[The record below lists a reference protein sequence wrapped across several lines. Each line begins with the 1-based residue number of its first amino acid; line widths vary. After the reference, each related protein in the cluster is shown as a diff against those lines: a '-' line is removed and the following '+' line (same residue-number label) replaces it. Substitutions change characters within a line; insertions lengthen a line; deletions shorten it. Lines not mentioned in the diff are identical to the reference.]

1 MNNKSYFEKLRSSA
15 EHHRNDKAKSHL
27 TPTNAS
33 TVRDN
38 PLDDILETLVES
50 TQSCN
55 KWDSDNKKNI
65 KSQADIILSRLESF
79 KQISIDHQLIKS
91 KQKEEFEHITP
102 SRLDTFT
109 FPIMTPH
116 GRVLF
121 DFSKQLIHVDIYIQ
135 LIQLARLSNL
145 DKLIQKIFHKSG

>member
-27 TPTNAS
+27 TTTNTS
-33 TVRDN
+33 TLHEN
-38 PLDDILETLVES
+38 PLDGMVETLAKS

-55 KWDSDNKKNI
+55 KWDSDNNKNI

-79 KQISIDHQLIKS
+79 KQIYIDHQLINS
-91 KQKEEFEHITP
+91 KQNEEFDQTTS

-135 LIQLARLSNL
+135 LMQLARLSNL